1 MKTQL
6 GIPISIVLVLAGC
19 SRQAD
24 QSKAA
29 AAAAAAKAAEP
40 VAIRMAAAEVR
51 KVEKSISV
59 TGSLLPD
66 ETVSVSAEVPGRV
79 AAIRAD
85 FGQRVKKGDVL
96 AEIDTQELALQCER
110 SKASLAQALARAGLR
125 PGQED
130 ATPETTPSIR
140 QAAAQFED
148 ARSKYENAA
157 KLVKTGDI
165 AQERFNEID
174 KALQARQAALE
185 ATRDELRV
193 LLASIQA
200 LRAEV
205 RLTEKRL
212 NDAVVR
218 APFDGAVTAR
228 LISPGQY
235 TKENTPILTLVKTS
249 PLRLRAD
256 IPESIAMDV
265 RVGTTLSFTTDAAPG
280 VTFHAVVREMNPSLD
295 ARSRSLAAEARLL
308 ENDARLKPGM
318 FVQVRLVTARDASV
332 VAVPKEAIY
341 AVAGLTKIF
350 VIRDGKA
357 VEIRLSPGQEVDGWV
372 EAPGGVVRAGELVA
386 TSNLAA
392 LVNGA
397 PVARKG

>member
-96 AEIDTQELALQCER
+96 AEIDTQELALQRER

-130 ATPETTPSIR
+130 STPETTPSIR

-157 KLVKTGDI
+157 KLVKSGDI

-205 RLTEKRL
+205 RLSEKRL

-280 VTFHAVVREMNPSLD
+280 VSFHAVVREMNPSLD

>member
-6 GIPISIVLVLAGC
+6 GILISIALALAGC
-19 SRQAD
+19 SKQAD

-51 KVEKSISV
+51 KVEKTISV

-66 ETVSVSAEVPGRV
+66 ETVSVSAEVSGRV

-96 AEIDTQELALQCER
+96 AEIDTQELALQRER

-148 ARSKYENAA
+148 ARSKYDNAA
-157 KLVKTGDI
+157 KLVKSGDI

-205 RLTEKRL
+205 RLSEKRL

-235 TKENTPILTLVKTS
+235 TKENTPILTLVKTN

-265 RVGTTLSFTTDAAPG
+265 RVGTTLSFTTGAAPG
-280 VTFHAVVREMNPSLD
+280 VAFHAVVREMNPSLD

-332 VAVPKEAIY
+332 VAVPKDAIY
-341 AVAGLTKIF
+341 TVAGLTKIF

-357 VEIRLSPGQEVDGWV
+357 VEIRLIPGPEVDGWV
-372 EAPGGVVRAGELVA
+372 EAPGGLVRAGELVA

>member
-157 KLVKTGDI
+157 KLVKSGDI

-205 RLTEKRL
+205 RLSEKRL

-280 VTFHAVVREMNPSLD
+280 VSFHAVVREMNPSLD

-332 VAVPKEAIY
+332 VAVPKDAIY

>member
-1 MKTQL
+1 M
-6 GIPISIVLVLAGC
+6 GLALTGC
-19 SRQAD
+19 SRQAGE
-24 QSKAA
+24 SKAA

-51 KVEKSISV
+51 KVEKTISV

-79 AAIRAD
+79 AVIRAD

-96 AEIDTQELALQCER
+96 AEIDTQELALQYER
-110 SKASLAQALARAGLR
+110 SKAALAQALARAGLR

-193 LLASIQA
+193 LLANIQA

-205 RLTEKRL
+205 RLAEKRL

-280 VTFHAVVREMNPSLD
+280 VSFHAVVREMNPSLD

-332 VAVPKEAIY
+332 IAVPKEAIY

-350 VIRDGKA
+350 VIREGKA
-357 VEIRLSPGQEVDGWV
+357 VEIRLDPGQEVDGWV
-372 EAPGGVVRAGELVA
+372 EAPGSLIRAGELVA

>member
-6 GIPISIVLVLAGC
+6 GILTSIALALAGC
-19 SRQAD
+19 SKQAGE
-24 QSKAA
+24 SKAA

-51 KVEKSISV
+51 KVEKTISV

-79 AAIRAD
+79 VAIRAD

-96 AEIDTQELALQCER
+96 AEIDTQELALQRER
-110 SKASLAQALARAGLR
+110 AKASLAQALARAGLR

-148 ARSKYENAA
+148 ARSKYDNAA
-157 KLVKTGDI
+157 KLVKSGDI

-205 RLTEKRL
+205 RLSEKRL

-235 TKENTPILTLVKTS
+235 TKENTPILTLVKTN

-308 ENDARLKPGM
+308 DNDARLKPGM

-332 VAVPKEAIY
+332 VAVPKEAVY
-341 AVAGLTKIF
+341 TVAGLTKIF

-357 VEIRLSPGQEVDGWV
+357 VEIRLTPGLEVDGWV
-372 EAPGGVVRAGELVA
+372 EAPGGLVRAGELVA

>member
-1 MKTQL
+1 MKIQI
-6 GIPISIVLVLAGC
+6 GILTSIVLALAGC
-19 SRQAD
+19 SKQAVEG
-24 QSKAA
+24 QAS
-29 AAAAAAKAAEP
+29 AAAKPADPLA
-40 VAIRMAAAEVR
+40 VRAAAAEVR
-51 KVEKSISV
+51 KVEKTISV

-66 ETVSVSAEVPGRV
+66 ETVNVSAEVPGRV

-96 AEIDTQELALQCER
+96 AEIDKQELVLQLDR
-110 SKASLAQALARAGLR
+110 SKASLSQALARAGLR

-130 ATPETTPSIR
+130 ATPDTTPSIR
-140 QAAAQFED
+140 QAKAQLED

-165 AQERFNEID
+165 AHERFTEIE
-174 KALQARQAALE
+174 KAYSARQAAFE
-185 ATRDELRV
+185 ATQDELRV
-193 LLASIQA
+193 LLANIQA

-205 RLTEKRL
+205 RLAEKRL
-212 NDAVVR
+212 GDAVVR

-256 IPESIAMDV
+256 IPESVAMGA
-265 RVGTTLSFTTDAAPG
+265 RTGTTVSFTTDAAPG

-295 ARSRSLAAEARLL
+295 ARSRSLAVEARLM

-318 FVQVRLVTARDASV
+318 FVQVRLVTATDASV
-332 VAVPKEAIY
+332 VAVPKDALY
-341 AVAGLTKIF
+341 NVAGLTKIF
-350 VIRDGKA
+350 VIREGKA
-357 VEIRLSPGQEVDGWV
+357 VEIRLIPGQEVGGWV
-372 EAPGGVVRAGELVA
+372 EVPEGLIRAGESVA
-386 TSNLAA
+386 TSNLPA
-392 LVNGA
+392 LINGA
-397 PVARKG
+397 PVAPKG

>member
-157 KLVKTGDI
+157 KLVKSGDI

-205 RLTEKRL
+205 RLSEKRL

-280 VTFHAVVREMNPSLD
+280 VSFHAVVREMNPSLD

>member
-6 GIPISIVLVLAGC
+6 GILTSIALVLAGC

-51 KVEKSISV
+51 KVEKTVSV

-79 AAIRAD
+79 VAIRAD

-96 AEIDTQELALQCER
+96 AEIDTQELALQRER

-148 ARSKYENAA
+148 ARSKYDNAA

-205 RLTEKRL
+205 RLSEKRL

-280 VTFHAVVREMNPSLD
+280 VSFHAVVREMNPSLD

-357 VEIRLSPGQEVDGWV
+357 VEIRLIPGQEVDGWV
-372 EAPGGVVRAGELVA
+372 EAPGGLVRAGELVA

>member
-1 MKTQL
+1 MKTQF
-6 GIPISIVLVLAGC
+6 GILASIALVLAGC
-19 SRQAD
+19 SKQAAE
-24 QSKAA
+24 SK

-40 VAIRMAAAEVR
+40 VAIRMVAAEIR
-51 KVEKSISV
+51 KVEKTISV

-79 AAIRAD
+79 VAIRAD

-96 AEIDTQELALQCER
+96 AEIDTQELALQRER
-110 SKASLAQALARAGLR
+110 AKASLAQALARAGLR

-205 RLTEKRL
+205 RLAEKRL

-235 TKENTPILTLVKTS
+235 TKENTPILTLVKTN

-256 IPESIAMDV
+256 IPESIAMGV

-332 VAVPKEAIY
+332 VAVPKDAIY
-341 AVAGLTKIF
+341 TVAGLTKIF

-357 VEIRLSPGQEVDGWV
+357 VEIRLTPGQEVDGWV
-372 EAPGGVVRAGELVA
+372 EAPGGLVRAGELVA

>member
-6 GIPISIVLVLAGC
+6 GILTSIALVLAGC
-19 SRQAD
+19 SKQAGE
-24 QSKAA
+24 SKAE

-51 KVEKSISV
+51 KVEKTISV

-79 AAIRAD
+79 VAIRAD

-96 AEIDTQELALQCER
+96 AEIDTQELALQYER

-157 KLVKTGDI
+157 KLVKSGDI

-193 LLASIQA
+193 LLAGIQA

-205 RLTEKRL
+205 RLSEKRL

-280 VTFHAVVREMNPSLD
+280 ATFHAVVREMNPSLD

-318 FVQVRLVTARDASV
+318 FVQVRLVTARDASI

-357 VEIRLSPGQEVDGWV
+357 VEIRLIPGPEVDGWV

>member
-1 MKTQL
+1 MKIQI
-6 GIPISIVLVLAGC
+6 GILTSIVLALAGC
-19 SRQAD
+19 SKQAVEG
-24 QSKAA
+24 QASAA
-29 AAAAAAKAAEP
+29 ANPADPLA
-40 VAIRMAAAEVR
+40 VRTAAAEVR
-51 KVEKSISV
+51 KVEKTISV

-66 ETVSVSAEVPGRV
+66 ETVNVSAEVPGRV

-96 AEIDTQELALQCER
+96 AEIDKQELVLQLDR
-110 SKASLAQALARAGLR
+110 SKASLSQALARAGLR

-130 ATPETTPSIR
+130 ATPDTTPSIR
-140 QAAAQFED
+140 QAKAQLED

-165 AQERFNEID
+165 AHERFTEIE
-174 KALQARQAALE
+174 KAYSARQAAFE
-185 ATRDELRV
+185 ATQDELRV
-193 LLASIQA
+193 LLANIQA

-205 RLTEKRL
+205 RLAEKRL
-212 NDAVVR
+212 GDAVVR

-256 IPESIAMDV
+256 IPESVAMGA
-265 RVGTTLSFTTDAAPG
+265 RTGTTVSFTTDAAPG

-295 ARSRSLAAEARLL
+295 ARSRSLAVEARLM

-318 FVQVRLVTARDASV
+318 FVQVRLVTATDASV
-332 VAVPKEAIY
+332 VAVPKDALY
-341 AVAGLTKIF
+341 NVAGLTKIF
-350 VIRDGKA
+350 VIREGKA
-357 VEIRLSPGQEVDGWV
+357 VEIRLIPGQEVGGWV
-372 EAPGGVVRAGELVA
+372 EVPEGLIRAGESVA
-386 TSNLAA
+386 TSNLPA
-392 LVNGA
+392 LINGA
-397 PVARKG
+397 PVAPKG